1 MGLEAITRY
10 SISTMKSTFILYEDN
25 KNEIVYNGSLKSNI
39 EIGTYVRKRTL
50 DRNLKTL
57 QNALDYEQMKMEEE

>member
-1 MGLEAITRY
+1 MKYNDKVKISITGEER
-10 SISTMKSTFILYEDN
+10 S
-25 KNEIVYNGSLKSNI
+25 KNEIVYNGSLKSNM

-57 QNALDYEQMKMEEE
+57 QNVLDYEQMKMEEE